1 MNKTWTLTLSALLT
15 LLLCVEL
22 SAIPSYADFDD
33 LDDSVLSERLQNMH
47 GPVRYTYNAEI
58 RAAIRRYVTSG
69 YLETQAVLGRAE
81 MYFPTFEHYLRLND
95 LPDQLKYLTI
105 VESGIR
111 PDVKS
116 YAGAAGLWQFMP
128 RTAAQYDIV
137 VNNYVDERR
146 DPIRSTVAAMIHLK
160 KQYDRYHNW
169 ELALAAYNCGA
180 GNVNKAIRRAGGVRD
195 FWKIRHF
202 LPKETQQYVPRFI
215 AASYVAEYFY
225 HHDLRPAYP
234 EMDLQ
239 YTRTVLVNSYL
250 ALGEVARI
258 TGSSLKVLQK
268 LNPHLKRNA
277 IPYSTRGTYLTIP
290 ETGFY
295 AFQDHILDPSK
306 RVIRCD
312 LRRTLLRERNGS
324 EHPGSYRSIYF
335 VRSGDR
341 LDRLAS
347 VLGMNVEKIVL
358 WNNLSE
364 TPLYPGQALALY
376 ISDVPAVVGP

>member
-1 MNKTWTLTLSALLT
+1 MKFTWTLTLSALLT
-15 LLLCVEL
+15 LLLYADV
-22 SAIPSYADFDD
+22 SATPSYADFDD
-33 LDDSVLSERLQNMH
+33 LDDSVLAERLQNMD
-47 GPVRYTYNAEI
+47 GPVRFTFNSEI
-58 RAAIRRYVTSG
+58 REAIRRYVTSG
-69 YLETQAVLGRAE
+69 YLETEAVLGRAE
-81 MYFPTFEHYLRLND
+81 MYFPIFEHYLRIND
-95 LPDQLKYLTI
+95 LPEQLKYLTI

-146 DPIRSTVAAMIHLK
+146 DPIRSTVAAMIHLQ
-160 KQYDRYHNW
+160 KQYDRYQNW

-195 FWKIRHF
+195 FWKIRRF
-202 LPKETQQYVPRFI
+202 LPRETQRYVPQFI
-215 AASYVAEYFY
+215 AASYVAEYFFY
-225 HHDLRPAYP
+225 HDLNPSYP
-234 EMDLQ
+234 DMDLQ

-258 TGSSLKVLQK
+258 TGTSLKVLQK

-277 IPYSTRGTYLTIP
+277 IPYSKRGTYLTIP

-295 AFQDHILDPSK
+295 AFQDHITNESNRK
-306 RVIRCD
+306 IRCD

-324 EHPGSYRSIYF
+324 EQPGSYRSIYY
-335 VRSGDR
+335 VRTGDR
-341 LDRLAS
+341 LDFLS
-347 VLGMNVEKIVL
+347 TLLGLSAESIVQ
-358 WNNLSE
+358 WNDLST

-376 ISDVPAVVGP
+376 ISDVPATVGP